1 MITDTDAAVGEQYD
15 LDLSAGTLLMAAE
28 LTSLE
33 KNEIR
38 LQKKQKVEL
47 LKLDIL
53 RESAPA
59 WQDKLEIARDAGRII
74 ERDWPREDALNFLI
88 DLAFVE
94 PYAPYEL
101 GYRDNDF
108 RIALGTVAALVGVEP
123 EEADKIL
130 STKKNALKAHI
141 RYNWLYLFISSIV
154 RTIAVGFAIF
164 FAAPLIGTFLS
175 TGLGF
180 MGISVAN
187 QGLAL
192 LHAGTIDPMTA
203 GLMGGRVFASGV
215 GNLSKSIVGGA
226 GSFLY
231 RVGSRQA
238 RIELGK
244 LQVNFREV
252 LLTEPVN
259 IKAAENTIARLK
271 QDRDETR
278 ETLEAERKLND
289 RGSDRIVDIEQ
300 TVKAING
307 TIRWMEKE
315 LSRVREA

>member
-1 MITDTDAAVGEQYD
+1 MLTGTDTVNGEQYD
-15 LDLSAGTLLMAAE
+15 LDLSAGTLLLAAE

-53 RESAPA
+53 RESGTG
-59 WQDKLEIARDAGRII
+59 WHDKLEIARDAGRII
-74 ERDWPREDALNFLI
+74 ERTWVREDALNFLI
-88 DLAFVE
+88 DLAFVD

-101 GYRDNDF
+101 GFRENDF
-108 RIALGTVAALVGVEP
+108 KSALENVAARVGVES
-123 EEADKIL
+123 EMVGKIL

-141 RYNWLYLFISSIV
+141 RYNWLYLFVSSIV

-180 MGISVAN
+180 MGVSVAN

-203 GLMGGRVFASGV
+203 GLMGGRAFAGSV
-215 GNLSKSIVGGA
+215 GNLSKSLLGGT

-252 LLTEPVN
+252 LLSDPVN
-259 IKAAENTIARLK
+259 IKAAESTIARLK

-278 ETLEAERKLND
+278 ETLNTERKLND
-289 RGSDRIVDIEQ
+289 RGSERVTDIEQ
-300 TVKAING
+300 TIKAITG
-307 TIRWMEKE
+307 AIRWMEKE
-315 LSRVREA
+315 LSRINRA